1 VGESNPIQPD
11 QGQLVSTQLP
21 EPIRIPS
28 VSVDPPR
35 VELGFPPRQGGV
47 FPLDHEPVIS
57 VDRMGIEPITPTLQ
71 QSVASLGTCQ
81 PGYER
86 SVRESNP
93 VPLLTTEVCC
103 RNTYRPPSDPGWSR
117 TITLLGV
124 IQASSPLDHG
134 IKLGAEGEGLGARGE
149 GLGTGV
155 GCAPASPILSSPS
168 PQVPSPQPL
177 PKLQAPVSNR
187 AHRPYGSQ
195 LGTCQACNGVTKGRV
210 ELPCPFRARRSERR
224 ASTYSATSPSQAAR
238 TGVEPVSRE

>member
-1 VGESNPIQPD
+1 MSFSPSGQSGRWGNRTLSNPVKGNWLAPSFLSQFGYLPFRKWSHRESNPDFQSAE
-11 QGQLVSTQLP
+11 LVSSRWTMAP
-21 EPIRIPS
+21 
-28 VSVDPPR
+28 
-35 VELGFPPRQGGV
+35 
-47 FPLDHEPVIS
+47 S

-103 RNTYRPPSDPGWSR
+103 RNTYRPSSDPGWNR

-134 IKLGAEGEGLGARGE
+134 IKLGAGGEGLGASFRCRP
-149 GLGTGV
+149 TS
-155 GCAPASPILSSPS
+155 AISSAPS
-168 PQVPSPQPL
+168 PLVPSPQPL

-187 AHRPYGSQ
+187 AHRPYEGQ
-195 LGTCQACNGVTKGRV
+195 LGTCRACIK
-210 ELPCPFRARRSERR
+210 
-224 ASTYSATSPSQAAR
+224 
-238 TGVEPVSRE
+238 